1 MTMNARRPRHI
12 LPIGGHPAQA
22 CRPGSAPPPSTST
35 RATAMKHAL
44 PAALGIPSGALVC
57 AYLLCI
63 PADAWADAPSR
74 IASVK
79 VYPGSATVERV
90 AHIPAGSRS
99 YTFQCLPQGL
109 DAASLQVS
117 ADAAVRIGESS
128 VQVQDR
134 DIASSAG
141 GCASP
146 LDERWRQAQDE
157 VASARAEV
165 QALELAQSYLKAT
178 AAGAP
183 DGKAP
188 PAPALIAST
197 TEALRRGMQDNLQR
211 QYQAQRRLKAAE
223 LTLKAVG
230 AERDRLAGPRARVS
244 TVTVT
249 LATERDADLRL
260 SYQVH
265 GPGWAPSYR
274 ATLDSTTATV
284 RLERLALVAQATGE
298 DWSGVALTLSTG
310 QPARATAGGLPRPWR
325 LDVAPPPLP
334 AAPAPAPAYAAAA
347 APAALARSQPLA
359 EAAPE
364 PLPSF
369 DVGVLDTAYATEFS
383 VPQRITVPSGGPRV
397 TLALGQQEV
406 RAQLLTR
413 AVPAV
418 EEAAYLVAQF
428 VAPAGVWPAAAVA
441 LYRDGAFVGN
451 GRLDGAELARTGL
464 SFGRDERVLVRAE
477 APREH
482 SASAGLTGATTERQV
497 ERAYTV
503 ENRHDK
509 PIALQVLDAAPV
521 SQNEQISVQSRYD
534 PPPADSAWNQQAG
547 TIAWSQT
554 LAAGASAR
562 FGARHTIRHAKDL
575 RLQERR

>member
-1 MTMNARRPRHI
+1 
-12 LPIGGHPAQA
+12 
-22 CRPGSAPPPSTST
+22 
-35 RATAMKHAL
+35 MKHTTL
-44 PAALGIPSGALVC
+44 AALKLPFGALAC
-57 AYLLCI
+57 AGLLSTPCG
-63 PADAWADAPSR
+63 AGAQNAPSR

-90 AHIPAGSRS
+90 ARVLAGSRS

-134 DIASSAG
+134 DIAGGAG

-157 VASARAEV
+157 VANARAEV

-178 AAGAP
+178 ASGAP
-183 DGKAP
+183 EGKA

-197 TEALRRGMQDNLQR
+197 TDALRRGAQDNLQR
-211 QYQAQRRLKAAE
+211 QHQAQRRLEAAE
-223 LTLKAVG
+223 LALKAVG

-260 SYQVH
+260 SYQVR

-274 ATLDSTTATV
+274 ATLDSATATV

-310 QPARATAGGLPRPWR
+310 QPTRATAGGLPRPWR
-325 LDVAPPPLP
+325 LDVAPPPPP
-334 AAPAPAPAYAAAA
+334 AAPAPAYAAAAA

-397 TLALGQQEV
+397 TLALGQQDV

-428 VAPAGVWPAAAVA
+428 AVPAGVWPAAAVA

-482 SASAGLTGATTERQV
+482 SASAGLTGATTERQIQ
-497 ERAYTV
+497 RAYTV

-509 PIALQVLDAAPV
+509 AIALQVLDAAPL

-534 PPPADSAWNQQAG
+534 PPPADSAWNQQPG
-547 TIAWSQT
+547 TIAWSQP
-554 LAAGASAR
+554 LAAGATAR
-562 FGARHTIRHAKDL
+562 FGASHTIRYAKDL

>member
-1 MTMNARRPRHI
+1 
-12 LPIGGHPAQA
+12 
-22 CRPGSAPPPSTST
+22 
-35 RATAMKHAL
+35 MKHTTL
-44 PAALGIPSGALVC
+44 AALKLPFGALAC
-57 AYLLCI
+57 AGLLSTPCG
-63 PADAWADAPSR
+63 AGAQNAPSR

-90 AHIPAGSRS
+90 ARIPAGSRS

-134 DIASSAG
+134 DIAGGAG

-157 VASARAEV
+157 VANARAEV

-178 AAGAP
+178 ASGAP
-183 DGKAP
+183 DGKA

-197 TEALRRGMQDNLQR
+197 TDALRRGAQDNLQR
-211 QYQAQRRLKAAE
+211 QHQAQRRLEAAE
-223 LTLKAVG
+223 LALKPVG

-260 SYQVH
+260 SYQVR

-274 ATLDSTTATV
+274 ATLDSATATV

-310 QPARATAGGLPRPWR
+310 QPTRATAGGLPRPWR
-325 LDVAPPPLP
+325 LDIAPPPPP
-334 AAPAPAPAYAAAA
+334 AAPAPAYAAAAA

-397 TLALGQQEV
+397 TLALGQQDV

-428 VAPAGVWPAAAVA
+428 AVPAGVWPAAAVA

-482 SASAGLTGATTERQV
+482 SASAGLTGATTERQIQ
-497 ERAYTV
+497 RAYTV

-509 PIALQVLDAAPV
+509 AIALQVLDAAPL

-534 PPPADSAWNQQAG
+534 PPPADSAWNQQPG
-547 TIAWSQT
+547 TIAWSQP
-554 LAAGASAR
+554 LAAGATAR
-562 FGARHTIRHAKDL
+562 FGASHTIRYAKDL

>member
-1 MTMNARRPRHI
+1 
-12 LPIGGHPAQA
+12 
-22 CRPGSAPPPSTST
+22 
-35 RATAMKHAL
+35 MKHTTL
-44 PAALGIPSGALVC
+44 AALKLPFGALAC
-57 AYLLCI
+57 AGLLSTPCG
-63 PADAWADAPSR
+63 AGAQNAPSR

-90 AHIPAGSRS
+90 ARVPAGSRS

-134 DIASSAG
+134 DIAGGAG

-157 VASARAEV
+157 VANARAEV

-178 AAGAP
+178 ASGAP
-183 DGKAP
+183 DGKA

-197 TEALRRGMQDNLQR
+197 TDALRRGAQDNLQR
-211 QYQAQRRLKAAE
+211 QHQAQRRLEAAE
-223 LTLKAVG
+223 LALKAVG

-260 SYQVH
+260 SYQVR

-274 ATLDSTTATV
+274 ATLDSATATV

-310 QPARATAGGLPRPWR
+310 QPTRATAGGLPRPWR
-325 LDVAPPPLP
+325 LDVAPPPPP
-334 AAPAPAPAYAAAA
+334 AAPAPAYAAAAA

-397 TLALGQQEV
+397 TLALGQQDV

-428 VAPAGVWPAAAVA
+428 AVPAGVWPAAAVA

-482 SASAGLTGATTERQV
+482 SASAGLTGATTERQIQ
-497 ERAYTV
+497 RAYTV

-509 PIALQVLDAAPV
+509 AIALQVLDAAPL

-534 PPPADSAWNQQAG
+534 PPPADSAWNQQPG
-547 TIAWSQT
+547 TIAWSQP
-554 LAAGASAR
+554 LAAGATAR
-562 FGARHTIRHAKDL
+562 FGASHTIRYAKDL

>member
-1 MTMNARRPRHI
+1 
-12 LPIGGHPAQA
+12 
-22 CRPGSAPPPSTST
+22 
-35 RATAMKHAL
+35 MKHTTL
-44 PAALGIPSGALVC
+44 AALKLPFGALAC
-57 AYLLCI
+57 AGLLYI
-63 PADAWADAPSR
+63 PCGAGAQNAPSR

-90 AHIPAGSRS
+90 ARIPAGSRS

-134 DIASSAG
+134 DIAGGAG

-157 VASARAEV
+157 VANARAEV

-178 AAGAP
+178 ASGAP
-183 DGKAP
+183 DGKA

-197 TEALRRGMQDNLQR
+197 TDALRRGAQDNLQR
-211 QYQAQRRLKAAE
+211 QHQAQRRLEAAE
-223 LTLKAVG
+223 LALKAVG

-260 SYQVH
+260 SYQVR

-274 ATLDSTTATV
+274 ATLDSATATV

-310 QPARATAGGLPRPWR
+310 QPTRATAGGLPRPWR
-325 LDVAPPPLP
+325 LDVAPPPPP
-334 AAPAPAPAYAAAA
+334 AAPAPAYAAAAA

-364 PLPSF
+364 PLPNF

-397 TLALGQQEV
+397 TLALGQQDV

-428 VAPAGVWPAAAVA
+428 AVPAGVWPAAAVA

-482 SASAGLTGATTERQV
+482 SASAGLTGATTERQIQ
-497 ERAYTV
+497 RAYTV

-509 PIALQVLDAAPV
+509 AIALQVLDAAPL

-534 PPPADSAWNQQAG
+534 PPPADSAWNQQPG
-547 TIAWSQT
+547 TIAWSQP
-554 LAAGASAR
+554 LAAGATAR
-562 FGARHTIRHAKDL
+562 FGASHTIRYAKDL

>member
-1 MTMNARRPRHI
+1 M
-12 LPIGGHPAQA
+12 
-22 CRPGSAPPPSTST
+22 
-35 RATAMKHAL
+35 
-44 PAALGIPSGALVC
+44 PAAGA
-57 AYLLCI
+57 
-63 PADAWADAPSR
+63 
-74 IASVK
+74 
-79 VYPGSATVERV
+79 
-90 AHIPAGSRS
+90 
-99 YTFQCLPQGL
+99 

-134 DIASSAG
+134 DIAGGAG

-157 VASARAEV
+157 VANARAEV

-178 AAGAP
+178 ASGAS
-183 DGKAP
+183 DGKA

-197 TEALRRGMQDNLQR
+197 TDALRRGAQDNLQR
-211 QYQAQRRLKAAE
+211 QHQAQRRLEAAE
-223 LTLKAVG
+223 LALKAVG

-260 SYQVH
+260 SYQVR

-274 ATLDSTTATV
+274 ATLDSATATV

-310 QPARATAGGLPRPWR
+310 QPTRATAGGLPRPWR
-325 LDVAPPPLP
+325 LDVAPPPPP
-334 AAPAPAPAYAAAA
+334 AAPAPAYAAAAA

-397 TLALGQQEV
+397 TLALGQQDV

-428 VAPAGVWPAAAVA
+428 AVPAGVWPAAAVA

-482 SASAGLTGATTERQV
+482 SASAGLTGATTERQIQ
-497 ERAYTV
+497 RAYTV

-509 PIALQVLDAAPV
+509 AIALQVLDAAPLAERADQRAV
-521 SQNEQISVQSRYD
+521 ALRSAACRQRLE
-534 PPPADSAWNQQAG
+534 PA
-547 TIAWSQT
+547 
-554 LAAGASAR
+554 
-562 FGARHTIRHAKDL
+562 ARHHRLEPAPGRRRHRAL
-575 RLQERR
+575 RREPYHPLRQGPAPARAALTA

>member
-1 MTMNARRPRHI
+1 MARM
-12 LPIGGHPAQA
+12 
-22 CRPGSAPPPSTST
+22 SAPHPLFP
-35 RATAMKHAL
+35 AVALAAAMFCAPAL
-44 PAALGIPSGALVC
+44 A
-57 AYLLCI
+57 
-63 PADAWADAPSR
+63 ADAPSR

-90 AHIPAGSRS
+90 ARIPAGSRS

-134 DIASSAG
+134 DIASGAG

-178 AAGAP
+178 AASAP

-197 TEALRRGMQDNLQR
+197 TDALRRGAQDNLQR
-211 QYQAQRRLKAAE
+211 QHQAQRRLEAAE
-223 LTLKAVG
+223 LALKAVG

-260 SYQVH
+260 SYQVR

-274 ATLDSTTATV
+274 ATLDSATATV

-310 QPARATAGGLPRPWR
+310 QPTRATAGGLPRPWR
-325 LDVAPPPLP
+325 LDVAPPPPP
-334 AAPAPAPAYAAAA
+334 ATPAPAYAAAAA

-397 TLALGQQEV
+397 TLALGQQDV

-428 VAPAGVWPAAAVA
+428 AVPAGVWPAAAVA
-441 LYRDGAFVGN
+441 LYRAGAFVGN

-482 SASAGLTGATTERQV
+482 SASAGLTGATTERQIQ
-497 ERAYTV
+497 RAYTV

-509 PIALQVLDAAPV
+509 AIALQVLDAAPL

-534 PPPADSAWNQQAG
+534 PPPADSAWNQQPG
-547 TIAWSQT
+547 TIAWSQP
-554 LAAGASAR
+554 LAAGATAR
-562 FGARHTIRHAKDL
+562 FGASHTIRYAKEL

>member
-1 MTMNARRPRHI
+1 MARM
-12 LPIGGHPAQA
+12 
-22 CRPGSAPPPSTST
+22 SAPHPLFP
-35 RATAMKHAL
+35 AVAL
-44 PAALGIPSGALVC
+44 AAALFCAPAL
-57 AYLLCI
+57 A
-63 PADAWADAPSR
+63 ADAPSR

-90 AHIPAGSRS
+90 ARIPAGSRS

-134 DIASSAG
+134 DIAGGAG

-157 VASARAEV
+157 VANARAEV

-178 AAGAP
+178 ASGAP
-183 DGKAP
+183 DGKA

-197 TEALRRGMQDNLQR
+197 TDALRRGAQDNLQR
-211 QYQAQRRLKAAE
+211 QHQAQRRLEAAE
-223 LTLKAVG
+223 LALKAVG

-260 SYQVH
+260 SYQVR

-274 ATLDSTTATV
+274 ATLDSATATV

-310 QPARATAGGLPRPWR
+310 QPTRATAGGLPRPWR
-325 LDVAPPPLP
+325 LDVAPPPPPPP
-334 AAPAPAPAYAAAA
+334 AAPAPAYAAAAA

-397 TLALGQQEV
+397 TLALGQQDV

-428 VAPAGVWPAAAVA
+428 AVPAGVWPAAAVA

-451 GRLDGAELARTGL
+451 GRLDSAELARTGL

-482 SASAGLTGATTERQV
+482 SASAGLTGATTERQIQ
-497 ERAYTV
+497 RAYTV

-509 PIALQVLDAAPV
+509 AIALQVLDAAPL

-534 PPPADSAWNQQAG
+534 PPPADSAWNQQPG
-547 TIAWSQT
+547 TIAWSQP
-554 LAAGASAR
+554 LAAGATAR
-562 FGARHTIRHAKDL
+562 FGASHTIRYAKDL

>member
-1 MTMNARRPRHI
+1 
-12 LPIGGHPAQA
+12 
-22 CRPGSAPPPSTST
+22 
-35 RATAMKHAL
+35 MKHTTL
-44 PAALGIPSGALVC
+44 AALKLPFGALAC
-57 AYLLCI
+57 AGLLSTPCG
-63 PADAWADAPSR
+63 AGAQNAPSR

-90 AHIPAGSRS
+90 ARIPAGSRS

-134 DIASSAG
+134 DIAGGAG

-157 VASARAEV
+157 VANARAEV

-178 AAGAP
+178 ASGAP
-183 DGKAP
+183 DGKA

-197 TEALRRGMQDNLQR
+197 TDALRRGAQDNLQR
-211 QYQAQRRLKAAE
+211 QHQAQRRLEAAE
-223 LTLKAVG
+223 LALKAVG

-260 SYQVH
+260 SYQVR

-274 ATLDSTTATV
+274 ATLDSATATV

-310 QPARATAGGLPRPWR
+310 QPTRATAGGLPRPWR
-325 LDVAPPPLP
+325 LDVAPPPPP
-334 AAPAPAPAYAAAA
+334 AAPAPAYAAAAA

-397 TLALGQQEV
+397 TLALGQQDV

-428 VAPAGVWPAAAVA
+428 AVPAGVWPAAAVA

-482 SASAGLTGATTERQV
+482 SASAGLTGATTERQIQ
-497 ERAYTV
+497 RAYTV

-509 PIALQVLDAAPV
+509 PIALQVLDAAPL

-534 PPPADSAWNQQAG
+534 PPPADSAWNQQPG
-547 TIAWSQT
+547 TIAWSQP
-554 LAAGASAR
+554 LAAGATAR
-562 FGARHTIRHAKDL
+562 FGASHTIRYAKDL

>member
-1 MTMNARRPRHI
+1 MARM
-12 LPIGGHPAQA
+12 
-22 CRPGSAPPPSTST
+22 SAPHPLFP
-35 RATAMKHAL
+35 AVAL
-44 PAALGIPSGALVC
+44 AAALFCAPAL
-57 AYLLCI
+57 A
-63 PADAWADAPSR
+63 ADAPSR

-90 AHIPAGSRS
+90 ARIPAGSRS

-134 DIASSAG
+134 DIAGSAG

-178 AAGAP
+178 ASGAP
-183 DGKAP
+183 DGKA

-197 TEALRRGMQDNLQR
+197 TDALRRGAQDNLQR
-211 QYQAQRRLKAAE
+211 QHQAQRRLEAAE
-223 LTLKAVG
+223 LALKAVG

-260 SYQVH
+260 SYQVR

-274 ATLDSTTATV
+274 ATLDSATATV

-310 QPARATAGGLPRPWR
+310 QPTRATAGGLPRPWR
-325 LDVAPPPLP
+325 LDIAPPPPP
-334 AAPAPAPAYAAAA
+334 AAPAPAYAAAA

-397 TLALGQQEV
+397 TLALGQQDV

-428 VAPAGVWPAAAVA
+428 AVPAGVWPAAAVA

-482 SASAGLTGATTERQV
+482 SASAGLTGATTERQIQ
-497 ERAYTV
+497 RAYTV

-509 PIALQVLDAAPV
+509 AIALQVLDAAPL

-534 PPPADSAWNQQAG
+534 PPPADSAWNQQPG
-547 TIAWSQT
+547 TIAWSQP
-554 LAAGASAR
+554 LAAGATAR
-562 FGARHTIRHAKDL
+562 FGASHTIRYAKDL

>member
-1 MTMNARRPRHI
+1 
-12 LPIGGHPAQA
+12 
-22 CRPGSAPPPSTST
+22 
-35 RATAMKHAL
+35 MKHTTL
-44 PAALGIPSGALVC
+44 AALKLPFGALAC
-57 AYLLCI
+57 AGLLYI
-63 PADAWADAPSR
+63 PCGAGAQNAPSR

-90 AHIPAGSRS
+90 ARIPAGSRS

-134 DIASSAG
+134 DIAGGAG

-157 VASARAEV
+157 VANARAEV

-178 AAGAP
+178 ASGAP
-183 DGKAP
+183 DGKA

-197 TEALRRGMQDNLQR
+197 TDALRRGAQDNLQR
-211 QYQAQRRLKAAE
+211 QHQAQRRLEAAE
-223 LTLKAVG
+223 LALKAVG
-230 AERDRLAGPRARVS
+230 AERDRLASPRARVS

-260 SYQVH
+260 SYQVR

-274 ATLDSTTATV
+274 ATLDSATATV

-310 QPARATAGGLPRPWR
+310 QPTRATAGGLPRPWR
-325 LDVAPPPLP
+325 LDVAPPPPP
-334 AAPAPAPAYAAAA
+334 AAPAPAYAAAAA

-397 TLALGQQEV
+397 TLALGQQDV

-428 VAPAGVWPAAAVA
+428 AVPAGVWPAAAVA

-482 SASAGLTGATTERQV
+482 SASAGLTGATTERQIQ
-497 ERAYTV
+497 RAYTV

-509 PIALQVLDAAPV
+509 PIALQVLDAAPL

-534 PPPADSAWNQQAG
+534 PPPADSAWNQQPG
-547 TIAWSQT
+547 TIAWSQP
-554 LAAGASAR
+554 LAAGATAR
-562 FGARHTIRHAKDL
+562 FGASHTIRYAKDL

>member
-1 MTMNARRPRHI
+1 
-12 LPIGGHPAQA
+12 
-22 CRPGSAPPPSTST
+22 
-35 RATAMKHAL
+35 MKHAL

-57 AYLLCI
+57 ACLLYT

-90 AHIPAGSRS
+90 ARIPAGSRS

-134 DIASSAG
+134 DIASGAG

-146 LDERWRQAQDE
+146 LDERWHQAQDE

-178 AAGAP
+178 ASGAP

-188 PAPALIAST
+188 PPALIAST
-197 TEALRRGMQDNLQR
+197 TEALRRGAQDNLQR
-211 QYQAQRRLKAAE
+211 QHQAQRRLEAAE
-223 LTLKAVG
+223 LALKPVG

-260 SYQVH
+260 SYQVR

-274 ATLDSTTATV
+274 ATLDSATATV

-310 QPARATAGGLPRPWR
+310 QPTRATAGGLPRPWR
-325 LDVAPPPLP
+325 LDVAPPPPP
-334 AAPAPAPAYAAAA
+334 AAPAPAYAAAA

-359 EAAPE
+359 EAAQE

-397 TLALGQQEV
+397 TLALGQQDV

-428 VAPAGVWPAAAVA
+428 AVPAGVWPAAAVA

-482 SASAGLTGATTERQV
+482 SASAGLTGATTERQIQ
-497 ERAYTV
+497 RAYTV

-509 PIALQVLDAAPV
+509 AIALQVLDAAPL

-534 PPPADSAWNQQAG
+534 PPPADSAWNQQPG
-547 TIAWSQT
+547 TIAWSQP
-554 LAAGASAR
+554 LAAGATAR
-562 FGARHTIRHAKDL
+562 FGASHTIRYAKDL

>member
-1 MTMNARRPRHI
+1 
-12 LPIGGHPAQA
+12 
-22 CRPGSAPPPSTST
+22 
-35 RATAMKHAL
+35 MKHTTL
-44 PAALGIPSGALVC
+44 AALKLPFGALAC
-57 AYLLCI
+57 AGLLSTPCG
-63 PADAWADAPSR
+63 AGAQNAPSR

-90 AHIPAGSRS
+90 ARIPAGSRS

-128 VQVQDR
+128 LQVQDR
-134 DIASSAG
+134 DIAGGAG

-157 VASARAEV
+157 VANARAEV

-178 AAGAP
+178 ASGAP
-183 DGKAP
+183 DGKAA
-188 PAPALIAST
+188 APALIAST
-197 TEALRRGMQDNLQR
+197 TDALRRGAQDNLQR
-211 QYQAQRRLKAAE
+211 QHQAQRRLEAAE
-223 LTLKAVG
+223 LALKAVG

-260 SYQVH
+260 SYQVR

-274 ATLDSTTATV
+274 ATLDSATATV

-310 QPARATAGGLPRPWR
+310 QPTRATAGGLPRPWR
-325 LDVAPPPLP
+325 LDVAPPPPP
-334 AAPAPAPAYAAAA
+334 AAPAPAYAAAAA

-397 TLALGQQEV
+397 TLALGQQDV

-428 VAPAGVWPAAAVA
+428 AVPAGVWPAAAVA

-482 SASAGLTGATTERQV
+482 SASAGLTGATTERQIQ
-497 ERAYTV
+497 RAYTV

-509 PIALQVLDAAPV
+509 AIALQVLDAAPL

-534 PPPADSAWNQQAG
+534 PPPADSAWNQQPG
-547 TIAWSQT
+547 TIAWSQP
-554 LAAGASAR
+554 LAAGATAR
-562 FGARHTIRHAKDL
+562 FGASHTIRYAKDL

>member
-1 MTMNARRPRHI
+1 
-12 LPIGGHPAQA
+12 
-22 CRPGSAPPPSTST
+22 
-35 RATAMKHAL
+35 MKHTTL
-44 PAALGIPSGALVC
+44 AALKLPFGALAC
-57 AYLLCI
+57 AGLLSTPCG
-63 PADAWADAPSR
+63 AGAQNAPSR

-90 AHIPAGSRS
+90 ARVPAGSRS

-134 DIASSAG
+134 DIAGGAG

-178 AAGAP
+178 ASGAP
-183 DGKAP
+183 DGKA

-197 TEALRRGMQDNLQR
+197 TDALRRGAQDNLQR
-211 QYQAQRRLKAAE
+211 QHQAQRRLEAAE
-223 LTLKAVG
+223 LALKAVG

-260 SYQVH
+260 SYQVR

-274 ATLDSTTATV
+274 ATLDSATATV

-310 QPARATAGGLPRPWR
+310 QPTRATAGGLPRPWR
-325 LDVAPPPLP
+325 LDVAPPPPP
-334 AAPAPAPAYAAAA
+334 AAPAPAYAAAAA

-397 TLALGQQEV
+397 TLALGQQDV

-428 VAPAGVWPAAAVA
+428 AVPAGVWPAAAVA

-482 SASAGLTGATTERQV
+482 SASAGLTGATTERQIQ
-497 ERAYTV
+497 RAYTV

-509 PIALQVLDAAPV
+509 AIALQVLDAAPL

-534 PPPADSAWNQQAG
+534 PPPADSAWNQQPG
-547 TIAWSQT
+547 TIAWSQP
-554 LAAGASAR
+554 LAAGATAR
-562 FGARHTIRHAKDL
+562 FGASHTIRYAKDL

>member
-1 MTMNARRPRHI
+1 
-12 LPIGGHPAQA
+12 
-22 CRPGSAPPPSTST
+22 
-35 RATAMKHAL
+35 MKHTTL
-44 PAALGIPSGALVC
+44 AALKLPFGALAC
-57 AYLLCI
+57 AGLLSTPCG
-63 PADAWADAPSR
+63 AGAQNAPSR

-90 AHIPAGSRS
+90 ARVPAGSRS

-134 DIASSAG
+134 DIAGGAG

-157 VASARAEV
+157 VANARAEV
-165 QALELAQSYLKAT
+165 QALELAQSYLRAT
-178 AAGAP
+178 ASGAP
-183 DGKAP
+183 DGKA

-197 TEALRRGMQDNLQR
+197 SDALRRGAQDNLQR
-211 QYQAQRRLKAAE
+211 QHQAQRRLEAAE
-223 LTLKAVG
+223 LALKAVG

-260 SYQVH
+260 SYQVR

-274 ATLDSTTATV
+274 ATLDSATATV

-310 QPARATAGGLPRPWR
+310 QPTRATAGGLPRPWR
-325 LDVAPPPLP
+325 LDVAPPPPP
-334 AAPAPAPAYAAAA
+334 AAPAPAYAAAAA

-397 TLALGQQEV
+397 TLALGQQDV

-428 VAPAGVWPAAAVA
+428 AVPAGVWPAAAVA

-482 SASAGLTGATTERQV
+482 SASAGLTGATTERQIQ
-497 ERAYTV
+497 RAYTV
-503 ENRHDK
+503 ESRHDK
-509 PIALQVLDAAPV
+509 AIALQVLDAAPL

-534 PPPADSAWNQQAG
+534 PPPADSAWNQQPG
-547 TIAWSQT
+547 TIAWSQP
-554 LAAGASAR
+554 LAAGATAR
-562 FGARHTIRHAKDL
+562 FGASHTIRYAKDL

>member
-1 MTMNARRPRHI
+1 
-12 LPIGGHPAQA
+12 
-22 CRPGSAPPPSTST
+22 
-35 RATAMKHAL
+35 MKHTTL
-44 PAALGIPSGALVC
+44 AALKLPFGALAC
-57 AYLLCI
+57 AGLLSTPCG
-63 PADAWADAPSR
+63 AGAQNAPSR

-90 AHIPAGSRS
+90 ARIPAGSRS

-134 DIASSAG
+134 DIAGGAG

-157 VASARAEV
+157 VANARAEV

-178 AAGAP
+178 ASGAP
-183 DGKAP
+183 DGKA

-197 TEALRRGMQDNLQR
+197 TDALRRGAQDNLQR
-211 QYQAQRRLKAAE
+211 QHQAQRRLEAAE
-223 LTLKAVG
+223 LALKAVG

-260 SYQVH
+260 SYQVR

-274 ATLDSTTATV
+274 ATLDSATATV

-310 QPARATAGGLPRPWR
+310 QPTRATAGGLPRPWR
-325 LDVAPPPLP
+325 LDVAPPPPP
-334 AAPAPAPAYAAAA
+334 AAPAPAYAAAAA

-397 TLALGQQEV
+397 TLALGQQDV

-428 VAPAGVWPAAAVA
+428 AVPAGVWPAAAVA

-451 GRLDGAELARTGL
+451 GRLDSAELARTGL

-482 SASAGLTGATTERQV
+482 SASAGLTGATTERQIQ
-497 ERAYTV
+497 RAYTV

-509 PIALQVLDAAPV
+509 AIALQVLDAAPL

-534 PPPADSAWNQQAG
+534 PPPADSAWNQQPG
-547 TIAWSQT
+547 TIAWSQP
-554 LAAGASAR
+554 LAAGATAR
-562 FGARHTIRHAKDL
+562 FGASHTIRYAKDL

>member
-1 MTMNARRPRHI
+1 
-12 LPIGGHPAQA
+12 
-22 CRPGSAPPPSTST
+22 
-35 RATAMKHAL
+35 MKHTTL
-44 PAALGIPSGALVC
+44 AALKLPFGALAC
-57 AYLLCI
+57 AGLLSTPCG
-63 PADAWADAPSR
+63 AGAQNAPSR

-90 AHIPAGSRS
+90 ARIPAGSRS

-134 DIASSAG
+134 DIAGGAG

-157 VASARAEV
+157 VANARAEV

-178 AAGAP
+178 ASGAP
-183 DGKAP
+183 DGKA

-197 TEALRRGMQDNLQR
+197 TDALRRGAQDNLQR
-211 QYQAQRRLKAAE
+211 QHQAQRRLEAAE
-223 LTLKAVG
+223 LALKAVG

-260 SYQVH
+260 SYQVR

-274 ATLDSTTATV
+274 ATLDSATATV

-310 QPARATAGGLPRPWR
+310 QPTRATAGGLPRPWR
-325 LDVAPPPLP
+325 LDVAPPPPP
-334 AAPAPAPAYAAAA
+334 AAPAPAYAAAAA

-397 TLALGQQEV
+397 TLALGQQDV

-428 VAPAGVWPAAAVA
+428 AVPAGVWPAAAVA

-482 SASAGLTGATTERQV
+482 SASAGLTGATTERQIQ
-497 ERAYTV
+497 RAYTV

-509 PIALQVLDAAPV
+509 AIALQVLDAAPL

-534 PPPADSAWNQQAG
+534 PPPADSAWNQQPG
-547 TIAWSQT
+547 TIAWSQP
-554 LAAGASAR
+554 LAAGATAR
-562 FGARHTIRHAKDL
+562 FGASHTIRYAKDL